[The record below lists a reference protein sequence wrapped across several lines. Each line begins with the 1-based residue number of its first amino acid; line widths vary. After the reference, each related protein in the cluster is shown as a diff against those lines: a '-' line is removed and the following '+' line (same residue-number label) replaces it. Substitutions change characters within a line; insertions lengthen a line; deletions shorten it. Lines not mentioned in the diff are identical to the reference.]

1 MITAALEKLRVS
13 ELNWRIAF
21 YGCVRYATYFSNSN
35 PLNRPLFTAMKSA
48 RLLFMTPA
56 IWLGWQISFAWKY
69 WVTGIVVLFAAVY
82 LSIPLFKIHQEN
94 VKRSESQQEGVENL
108 VRTYGLLNQVLQI
121 KIQIVNSGNNE
132 FQGDEVA
139 QNIDL
144 LMRSLHSREETLIA
158 SRLWREWS
166 FTKYQLALDKEQ
178 IDPAI
183 CDKSIALLVALMQEN
198 ARHHHRKL
206 SEDLDIA
213 FDFLSD
219 DLPAVM
225 RNLASQNTAVRRNA
239 APDLKQLNRDQ
250 QGLNESIPQIR
261 LAMSRLQDI
270 NAMAWDKSTTRWSRI
285 FWPSPA
291 ASATQITGVL
301 NVEPLIIGLMV
312 QQDLLDQLQ
321 DARATAAEGIEVT
334 EQLRS
339 ATLGNLKLAQGMMEQ
354 GIGLIQEE
362 SLSRTKSFRDGYREL
377 VWTLS
382 IAAFWIAYTNY
393 GFYLGT
399 LKSVIALSRGTNAF
413 CAGQRDV
420 RIKLKSQDEL
430 RLLASNF
437 NTMAQETE
445 RLVQTIEEQNQTR
458 ERDLKTL
465 VDALGNKNEEL
476 YAVNHRVHEELNLAR
491 SVQLAILPQVFPS
504 DPTWSVHACM
514 HPARELGGDFYDCFP
529 LPDGRHGILVADVS
543 GKGVGAAFFM
553 AVSRTVLLDSA
564 LTVRTPAQ
572 VLALAND
579 LLCARNPMDLFVTA
593 CYALYDPRDGT
604 LVYASAGHHA
614 PLIRREGGT
623 VETLTTSMDMALG
636 VLPDMQYSE
645 HIACLS
651 RGDALLMFTDGVTEA
666 FSHQD
671 VAYGEER
678 LIQWLSES
686 PTQGDAKVIVDSL
699 IQDVALFVAG
709 AEASDDLTCLVLCR
723 KNAEYQNLDPAI

>member
-1 MITAALEKLRVS
+1 M
-13 ELNWRIAF
+13 
-21 YGCVRYATYFSNSN
+21 
-35 PLNRPLFTAMKSA
+35 
-48 RLLFMTPA
+48 FMTPA
-56 IWLGWQISFAWKY
+56 IWWGSRIGFAWKY
-69 WVTGIVVLFAAVY
+69 WTTGIVVLFAGIY
-82 LSIPLFKIHQEN
+82 LSVPLFKIHQEN
-94 VKRSESQQEGVENL
+94 VKRSESQQEGVDNL
-108 VRTYGLLNQVLQI
+108 AHAYDLLNQVLQI
-121 KIQIVNSGNNE
+121 KIQVFNSGNSE
-132 FQGDEVA
+132 LQGDEVA
-139 QNIDL
+139 QKIDL
-144 LMRSLHSREETLIA
+144 LMGSVHSREETLIA

-166 FTKYQLALDKEQ
+166 YTKYYLAQDKAQ
-178 IDPAI
+178 VDPAI
-183 CDKSIALLVALMQEN
+183 CDKSIALLLELMQEN
-198 ARHHHRKL
+198 AHRHHRNH
-206 SEDLDIA
+206 SEDLDIT
-213 FDFLSD
+213 FDFLSH

-225 RNLASQNTAVRRNA
+225 RNLASQNTAMRRLA
-239 APDLKQLNRDQ
+239 APDFRQLISDQ
-250 QGLNESIPQIR
+250 QGLNESIPQMR
-261 LAMSRLQDI
+261 AAMSHLQDI
-270 NAMAWDKSTTRWSRI
+270 NAIGWDESTTRWSRL

-291 ASATQITGVL
+291 ASATRITGVL
-301 NVEPLIIGLMV
+301 NIEPLIIGLMV

-321 DARATAAEGIEVT
+321 DARTSARERIEVS
-334 EQLRS
+334 EHLRS
-339 ATLGNLKLAQGMMEQ
+339 ATLDNMKLAQRMMER
-354 GIGLIQEE
+354 GIVFIQENA
-362 SLSRTKSFRDGYREL
+362 LSRATNFRDGYREL

-382 IAAFWIAYTNY
+382 IAAFWIAYTSY
-393 GFYLGT
+393 GFFLGI
-399 LKSVIALSRGTNAF
+399 LKSVYALSRGTNAF

-420 RIKLKSQDEL
+420 RIKLESRDEL
-430 RLLASNF
+430 RLLARNF

-445 RLVQTIEEQNQTR
+445 RLVQAIEEQNQTR

-465 VDALGNKNEEL
+465 IDALGNKNEEL

-491 SVQLAILPQVFPS
+491 SVQLAILPQIFPS

-564 LTVRTPAQ
+564 LTVRTPAE

-614 PLIRREGGT
+614 PLIRRDGGT

-636 VLPDMQYSE
+636 VLPDMHYSE

-651 RGDALLMFTDGVTEA
+651 QGDALLMFTDGVTEA

-678 LIQWLSES
+678 LVQWLSKS
-686 PTQGDAKVIVDSL
+686 PTHGDAKVIVDSL

-723 KNAEYQNLDPAI
+723 KNAEYQNLEPAI